1 MIEFFTTNAVANH
14 QVGLIICRSLK
25 ALGPRSENEL
35 RTLLI
40 PSYGTIENQKYEQWI
55 RTLAILKHTKI
66 ITEIDA
72 QLSLCHELQEIRE
85 ITHIEFSR
93 EFLRCLNKVNLEAI
107 ENGET
112 TDDMFQALV
121 WLLSTSNKY
130 LVRKFDDRKNGST
143 SVYRDIQDFG
153 FKDAITNDSQ
163 WNAFRRWARGLG
175 IMRPLDRETDSID
188 ISEFVTALIE
198 VIEVDG
204 PLENFI
210 AQISDYLPILGENKV
225 SSWYRRVTER
235 DTQFVSIGNQL
246 SWSLLTCEHRGL
258 IELTSEDDARVSTM
272 AIPNSLDGGE
282 RLVTHIRKLK

>member
-25 ALGPRSENEL
+25 VLGPRSENEL

-40 PSYGTIENQKYEQWI
+40 PSYGTKENQKYEQWV
-55 RTLAILKHTKI
+55 RTLAVLKHTKI
-66 ITEIDA
+66 ITEIDT
-72 QLSLCHELQEIRE
+72 QLSLCPELQVCKE

-93 EFLRCLNKVNLEAI
+93 EFLRHLNKVNLEAI
-107 ENGET
+107 DNGEV
-112 TDDMFQALV
+112 TDDMFRALV
-121 WLLSTSNKY
+121 WILSTSNKY

-143 SVYRDIQDFG
+143 SVYRDIRDFG
-153 FKDAITNDSQ
+153 FTDAITNDAQ

-175 IMRPLDRETDSID
+175 IMRPLDRETDSVD
-188 ISEFVTALIE
+188 ISEFVMSLIE
-198 VIEVDG
+198 VIEIDG

-210 AQISDYLPILGENKV
+210 AQISEYFPILGENKV
-225 SSWYRRVTER
+225 GSWYRRVTER
-235 DTQFVSIGNQL
+235 DTQFVSVGNQV
-246 SWSLLTCEHRGL
+246 SWSLLTCEHHGI

-272 AIPNSLDGGE
+272 AIPNILDGGE